1 MSWMD
6 WVLLAL
12 VALCGVLA
20 LRSARRARKN
30 GKCAGCSGCGGSC
43 GDCTGKKESK
53 PPAKPEVWSGPIRA
67 YYGRSPLRG
76 PKGLPTAFLSRAT
89 P

>member
-20 LRSARRARKN
+20 LRSARR
-30 GKCAGCSGCGGSC
+30 CLLY
-43 GDCTGKKESK
+43 T
-53 PPAKPEVWSGPIRA
+53 
-67 YYGRSPLRG
+67 SPSPRD
-76 PKGLPTAFLSRAT
+76 S
-89 P
+89 